1 MFRRDKNAQSNFWI
15 SYADLMA
22 GLLFVFI
29 LLIGA
34 IVSKSIIL
42 KAHLSEK
49 EQKLELVQKNLNLK
63 EIELKNIM
71 GELELKK
78 SLVDEQNSTIDAK
91 DKTLQAKNRVIAQ
104 NKRLLELKEEEI
116 KKLNRLL
123 LQSNTLH
130 DELDKKIVIIQ
141 NVLSDTNQS
150 LQKHNK
156 KLKDYENKVVVLSNE
171 LTNTKDQV
179 KLKDKK
185 LLELL
190 NALDEKDS
198 KYNQIVAKLQ
208 EQRAKIKA
216 FTGMRIKVIT
226 ELKRELGSKITID
239 SKSGS
244 LRLSSGILFDV
255 GSARLK
261 AGAKS
266 ELKRS
271 FEDYIT
277 ALVNNPNI
285 APYLD
290 QIIIEGH
297 TDSDGGYLYN
307 LSLSQDRALAVMN
320 YLLTLDIV
328 ERYNIKPLIVS
339 SGRAY
344 MDAIIQDGVEDKMA
358 SRRIEIKFRL
368 KNSEAMEEIE
378 KVLDAI

>member
-1 MFRRDKNAQSNFWI
+1 MFRREKNAQSNFWI

-42 KAHLSEK
+42 KAHLTQK
-49 EQKLELVQKNLNLK
+49 ELKLELVEKDLRIK
-63 EIELKNIM
+63 VIELNTTIAQLQ
-71 GELELKK
+71 LEK
-78 SLVDEQNSTIDAK
+78 SLTHEQNSTIDAK
-91 DKTLQAKNRVIAQ
+91 NHVI
-104 NKRLLELKEEEI
+104 NESKRLLALKDEEI
-116 KKLNRLL
+116 QKLNRML
-123 LQSNTLH
+123 LQSNTSK

-141 NVLSDTNQS
+141 NILSDTNQS

-156 KLKDYENKVVVLSNE
+156 ALKDYENKVVVLSNE
-171 LTNTKDQV
+171 LTDIKDQV
-179 KLKDKK
+179 KLKDEK

-198 KYNQIVAKLQ
+198 RYNQMVAKLQ
-208 EQRAKIKA
+208 AQRAKIKA

-226 ELKRELGSKITID
+226 ELKRELGDKITID
-239 SKSGS
+239 PKSGS
-244 LRLSSGILFDV
+244 LRLASGILFDV
-255 GSARLK
+255 GSSTLK
-261 AGAKS
+261 AQAKG
-266 ELKRS
+266 ELQRS
-271 FEDYIT
+271 FEEYIT
-277 ALVNNPNI
+277 ALLTNPNI
-285 APYLD
+285 APYID
-290 QIIIEGH
+290 TIVIEGH

-307 LSLSQDRALAVMN
+307 LKLSQDRALAVMN
-320 YLLTLDIV
+320 YLTGLDIV

-344 MDAIIQDGVEDKMA
+344 MDAVVIDGQEDKIA

-368 KNSEAMEEIE
+368 KNTEAMQEIE

>member
-1 MFRRDKNAQSNFWI
+1 MFRREKNAQSNFWI

-42 KAHLSEK
+42 KAHLTQK
-49 EQKLELVQKNLNLK
+49 ELKLELVEKDLRIK
-63 EIELKNIM
+63 VIELNNTITQLQ
-71 GELELKK
+71 LEK
-78 SLVDEQNSTIDAK
+78 SLTHEQNSTIDAK
-91 DKTLQAKNRVIAQ
+91 NQVI
-104 NKRLLELKEEEI
+104 NESKRLLALKDEEI
-116 KKLNRLL
+116 QKLNRML
-123 LQSNTLH
+123 LQSNTSK

-150 LQKHNK
+150 LQKRNK
-156 KLKDYENKVVVLSNE
+156 ALQDYENKVVVLSNE

-179 KLKDKK
+179 KLKDEK

-198 KYNQIVAKLQ
+198 QYNQMVAKLQ
-208 EQRAKIKA
+208 AQRAKIKA

-226 ELKRELGSKITID
+226 ELKRELGNKITID
-239 SKSGS
+239 PKSGS
-244 LRLSSGILFDV
+244 LRLASGILFDV
-255 GSARLK
+255 GSSRLK
-261 AGAKS
+261 TQAQG
-266 ELKRS
+266 ELQRS
-271 FEDYIT
+271 FEEYIT
-277 ALVNNPNI
+277 ALLTNPNI

-290 QIIIEGH
+290 KIVIEGH

-307 LSLSQDRALAVMN
+307 LKLSQDRALAVMN
-320 YLLTLDIV
+320 YLTGLDIV
-328 ERYNIKPLIVS
+328 ERYDIKPLIVS

-344 MDAIIQDGVEDKMA
+344 MDAVVIDGQEDKIA

-368 KNSEAMEEIE
+368 KNTEAMQEIE

>member
-1 MFRRDKNAQSNFWI
+1 MFRKNRNADSNFWI

-42 KAHLSEK
+42 KANLSEK
-49 EQKLELVQKNLNLK
+49 ELKLELVQKNLHIK
-63 EIELKNIM
+63 EIELKNISSD
-71 GELELKK
+71 LELKK
-78 SLVDEQNSTIDAK
+78 SIVDEQNSTIGAK
-91 DKTLQAKNRVIAQ
+91 DKRLKAKDRVIA
-104 NKRLLELKEEEI
+104 LKDEEI
-116 KKLNRLL
+116 KKLNQLL
-123 LQSNTLH
+123 LHNNTLR
-130 DELDKKIVIIQ
+130 DALDKKIVIIQ

-150 LQKHNK
+150 LQKRSK
-156 KLKDYENKVVVLSNE
+156 ELKDYENKVVVLSNE
-171 LTNTKDQV
+171 LTNTKEQV
-179 KLKDKK
+179 NLKDKK

-208 EQRAKIKA
+208 EQRAKIKTL
-216 FTGMRIKVIT
+216 TGMRIKVIS

-239 SKSGS
+239 PKSGS

-255 GSARLK
+255 GSAKLK
-261 AGAKS
+261 ASAKD
-266 ELKRS
+266 ELRKS

-277 ALVNNPNI
+277 ALVTNPHILPN
-285 APYLD
+285 LD
-290 QIIIEGH
+290 AIIIEGH

-307 LSLSQDRALAVMN
+307 LKLSQNRALAVMN
-320 YLLTLDIV
+320 YLLSLDIV
-328 ERYNIKPLIVS
+328 EKYNIKPLIVS

-344 MDAIIQDGVEDKMA
+344 MDAIMKNGVEDKIA

-368 KNSEAMEEIE
+368 KNSEAMQEIE
-378 KVLDAI
+378 KVLDAD

>member
-1 MFRRDKNAQSNFWI
+1 MFRKNKNADSNFWI

-42 KAHLSEK
+42 KAHLTEK
-49 EQKLELVQKNLNLK
+49 EEKLELVQQNLHIK
-63 EIELKNIM
+63 EIELKTLI

-78 SLVDEQNSTIDAK
+78 SLVDEQDSTIDTK
-91 DKTLQAKNRVIAQ
+91 DKQLSKKDRAIAQ
-104 NKRLLELKEEEI
+104 SKRLIALKEEEI
-116 KKLNRLL
+116 QKLNKML
-123 LQSNTLH
+123 LQSNTMR
-130 DELDKKIVIIQ
+130 DQLDKKIVIIQ

-150 LQKHNK
+150 LQKRNR
-156 KLKDYENKVVVLSNE
+156 KLKDYENKVVVLSSE
-171 LTNTKDQV
+171 LTQSEDKV

-208 EQRAKIKA
+208 KQRAKIKA
-216 FTGMRIKVIT
+216 FTGMRIKVIS
-226 ELKRELGSKITID
+226 ELKRELGSKITLD
-239 SKSGS
+239 AKSGS
-244 LRLSSGILFDV
+244 LKLSSGILFDV

-261 AGAKS
+261 AGAKN

-277 ALVNNPNI
+277 ALVSNPNI
-285 APYLD
+285 QPYLD
-290 QIIIEGH
+290 KIIIEGH
-297 TDSDGGYLYN
+297 TDSDGGYIYN
-307 LSLSQDRALAVMN
+307 LKLSQNRALAVMN
-320 YLLTLDIV
+320 YLLGLDIV
-328 ERYNIKPLIVS
+328 GEYNIKPLIVS

-344 MDAIIQDGVEDKMA
+344 MDAVSKNGVEDKMA

-368 KNSEAMEEIE
+368 KNSQAMEEIE
-378 KVLDAI
+378 KVLDAD

>member
-1 MFRRDKNAQSNFWI
+1 MFRREKNAQSNFWI

-42 KAHLSEK
+42 KAHLTQK
-49 EQKLELVQKNLNLK
+49 ELKLELVEKDLRIK
-63 EIELKNIM
+63 VIELNNTITQLQ
-71 GELELKK
+71 LEK
-78 SLVDEQNSTIDAK
+78 SLTHEQNSTIDAK
-91 DKTLQAKNRVIAQ
+91 NQVI
-104 NKRLLELKEEEI
+104 NESKRLLALKDEEI
-116 KKLNRLL
+116 QKLNRML
-123 LQSNTLH
+123 LQSNTSK

-150 LQKHNK
+150 LQKRNK
-156 KLKDYENKVVVLSNE
+156 ALQDYENKVVVLSNE
-171 LTNTKDQV
+171 LTNTKDQI
-179 KLKDKK
+179 KLKDEK

-198 KYNQIVAKLQ
+198 QYNQMVAKLQ
-208 EQRAKIKA
+208 AQRAKIKA

-226 ELKRELGSKITID
+226 ELKRELGNKITID
-239 SKSGS
+239 PKSGS
-244 LRLSSGILFDV
+244 LRLASGILFDV
-255 GSARLK
+255 GSSRLK
-261 AGAKS
+261 TQAQG
-266 ELKRS
+266 ELQRS
-271 FEDYIT
+271 FEEYIT
-277 ALVNNPNI
+277 ALLTNPNI

-290 QIIIEGH
+290 KIVIEGH

-307 LSLSQDRALAVMN
+307 LKLSQDRALAVMN
-320 YLLTLDIV
+320 YLTGLDIV
-328 ERYNIKPLIVS
+328 ERYDIKPLIVS

-344 MDAIIQDGVEDKMA
+344 MDAVVIDGQEDKIA

-368 KNSEAMEEIE
+368 KNTEAMQEIE

>member
-1 MFRRDKNAQSNFWI
+1 MFRKNKNADSNFWI

-42 KAHLSEK
+42 KAHLSQK
-49 EQKLELVQKNLNLK
+49 EEKLELVQQDLHIKK
-63 EIELKNIM
+63 IELKELI
-71 GELELKK
+71 GELELKR
-78 SLVDEQNSTIDAK
+78 SLVDEQNSTIDTKEKQLSKKDQAIAK
-91 DKTLQAKNRVIAQ
+91 S
-104 NKRLLELKEEEI
+104 KRLIALKEEEI
-116 KKLNRLL
+116 QKLNRML
-123 LQSNTLH
+123 LQSNTLK
-130 DELDKKIVIIQ
+130 DQLDKKIVIIQ

-150 LQKHNK
+150 LQKRDK
-156 KLKDYENKVVVLSNE
+156 KLKDYENKVVVLSNQ
-171 LTNTKDQV
+171 LTKSADKV

-198 KYNQIVAKLQ
+198 KYNQIVEKLQ
-208 EQRAKIKA
+208 KQRAQIKA

-226 ELKRELGSKITID
+226 ELKRELGDKITID
-239 SKSGS
+239 AKSGS

-255 GSARLK
+255 GSSRLK
-261 AGAKS
+261 VGAKK
-266 ELKRS
+266 ELRKS

-277 ALVNNPNI
+277 ALVSNPNI
-285 APYLD
+285 KPYLD
-290 QIIIEGH
+290 KIIIEGH
-297 TDSDGGYLYN
+297 TDSDGGYIYN
-307 LSLSQDRALAVMN
+307 LKLSQNRALAVMN

-328 ERYNIKPLIVS
+328 QKYNIKPLIVS

-344 MDAIIQDGVEDKMA
+344 MDAISKDGVEDKMA

>member
-1 MFRRDKNAQSNFWI
+1 MFRKNKNADSNFWI

-42 KAHLSEK
+42 KAHLTEK
-49 EQKLELVQKNLNLK
+49 EEKLELVQQDLHIKKIELKELIGELNLK
-63 EIELKNIM
+63 R
-71 GELELKK
+71 
-78 SLVDEQNSTIDAK
+78 SLVDEQNSTIDTK
-91 DKTLQAKNRVIAQ
+91 DKQLSKKDRAIAQ
-104 NKRLLELKEEEI
+104 SKRLIALKEEEI
-116 KKLNRLL
+116 QKLNRML
-123 LQSNTLH
+123 LQSNTLK
-130 DELDKKIVIIQ
+130 DQLDKKIVIIQ
-141 NVLSDTNQS
+141 NVLNDTNQS
-150 LQKHNK
+150 LQKRDK
-156 KLKDYENKVVVLSNE
+156 KLKDYENKVVVLSNQ
-171 LTNTKDQV
+171 LTKSADKV

-198 KYNQIVAKLQ
+198 KYNQIVEKLQ
-208 EQRAKIKA
+208 KQRAQIKA

-226 ELKRELGSKITID
+226 ELKRELGDKITID
-239 SKSGS
+239 AKSGS

-255 GSARLK
+255 GSSRLK

-266 ELKRS
+266 ELKKS

-277 ALVNNPNI
+277 ALVSNPNI
-285 APYLD
+285 KPYLD
-290 QIIIEGH
+290 KIIIEGH
-297 TDSDGGYLYN
+297 TDSDGGYIYN
-307 LSLSQDRALAVMN
+307 LKLSQNRALAVMN

-328 ERYNIKPLIVS
+328 QKYNIKPLIVS

-344 MDAIIQDGVEDKMA
+344 MDAVKKDGVEDKMA